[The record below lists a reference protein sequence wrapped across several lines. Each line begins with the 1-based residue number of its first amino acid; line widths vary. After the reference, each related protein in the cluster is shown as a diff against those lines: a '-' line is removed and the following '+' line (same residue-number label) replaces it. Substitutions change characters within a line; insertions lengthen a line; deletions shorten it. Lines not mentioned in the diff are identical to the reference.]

1 MSIRNIDISIFG
13 GGIAGLATATALA
26 QRGADVTVLE
36 QSTVLGEV
44 GAGLQISPNGVAV
57 LAALGLKERAAAVAS
72 VPEAVE
78 LRDMATGSVVAMLPM
93 GRAAEQRWGRPYWQF
108 HRADLLAVLEY
119 GALAAGVDI
128 QLGHKVESIKDVDAA
143 VIIAADGVRS
153 NIRAEVFGGKPATF
167 TGQVA
172 WRGTIP
178 AERLPIVAAKNV
190 ATVYMAPGRHLV
202 TYPVRGGSVVN
213 FVAVE
218 ERDNWAE
225 EGWNFPDSPENL
237 RKAFV
242 GGGRD
247 VQKILNAVEETFL
260 WGLFD
265 HPILPNWTKDN
276 VAMVGDACH
285 PMLPFLAQGAVM
297 ALEDAWVLAR
307 EIDSADDI
315 ATGLL
320 EYERIC
326 KPRALHVQKAAV
338 FNATAY
344 HLPDGPIRMVA
355 HTGLKAWS
363 RFAPSTLLGRFDWL
377 YGADVTKS
385 T

>member
-153 NIRAEVFGGKPATF
+153 NIRAEVFEIGRASC
-167 TGQVA
+167 
-172 WRGTIP
+172 R
-178 AERLPIVAAKNV
+178 ERV
-190 ATVYMAPGRHLV
+190 
-202 TYPVRGGSVVN
+202 
-213 FVAVE
+213 
-218 ERDNWAE
+218 
-225 EGWNFPDSPENL
+225 
-237 RKAFV
+237 
-242 GGGRD
+242 
-247 VQKILNAVEETFL
+247 
-260 WGLFD
+260 
-265 HPILPNWTKDN
+265 
-276 VAMVGDACH
+276 
-285 PMLPFLAQGAVM
+285 
-297 ALEDAWVLAR
+297 
-307 EIDSADDI
+307 
-315 ATGLL
+315 
-320 EYERIC
+320 
-326 KPRALHVQKAAV
+326 
-338 FNATAY
+338 
-344 HLPDGPIRMVA
+344 
-355 HTGLKAWS
+355 
-363 RFAPSTLLGRFDWL
+363 
-377 YGADVTKS
+377 
-385 T
+385 